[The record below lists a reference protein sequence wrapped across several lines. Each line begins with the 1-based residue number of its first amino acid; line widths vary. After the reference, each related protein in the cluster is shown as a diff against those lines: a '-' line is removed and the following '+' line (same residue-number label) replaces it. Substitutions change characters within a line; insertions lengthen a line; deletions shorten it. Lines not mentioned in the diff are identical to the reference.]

1 MAAVESE
8 LWNIFTFY
16 TLHGNPLDP
25 EHMTSQQFVKMAKDC
40 SIVDVA
46 ADGTT
51 LVASPARRRRRGE
64 DADPHAAQH
73 LQVADVSVCYVQV
86 VKKSRRA
93 HAVGTA
99 WKKANMMTYNDFL
112 NALMQLSVKVYP
124 GAPVID
130 DAFQQLLMENVLP
143 LASRRNPDNVDAAT

>member
-51 LVASPARRRRRGE
+51 LVASPARQRAEPGQ
-64 DADPHAAQH
+64 PQPAQQ

-86 VKKSRRA
+86 VKKSRRT
-93 HAVGTA
+93 HKVGTA
-99 WKKANMMTYNDFL
+99 WKKANLMTYNDFL
-112 NALMQLSVKVYP
+112 NALMRLSTKVYP
-124 GAPVID
+124 GAPVVRRVST
-130 DAFQQLLMENVLP
+130 APHEP
-143 LASRRNPDNVDAAT
+143 LTGAIHGCQRW

>member
-51 LVASPARRRRRGE
+51 LVASPQRQRAEPGQ
-64 DADPHAAQH
+64 PQPAQQ
-73 LQVADVSVCYVQV
+73 LQVCLLYTSPSPRDATL
-86 VKKSRRA
+86 SRMPSSA
-93 HAVGTA
+93 
-99 WKKANMMTYNDFL
+99 
-112 NALMQLSVKVYP
+112 
-124 GAPVID
+124 
-130 DAFQQLLMENVLP
+130 
-143 LASRRNPDNVDAAT
+143 